1 MPMQDRVLSDPAA
14 SVILQRLDLKT
25 RIGWTL
31 SAMPELMKSFAW
43 EALVLF
49 YYSQVLGLKGSLIG
63 VALMIILVTDALI
76 DPYVGALSD
85 RLRRAPLGP
94 RHTLMVAAVLPF
106 AIGIAAVFA
115 PPAGLT
121 QIGLFAWLLG
131 FGVLARVSISF
142 YTVPVFA
149 LGAELSRDER
159 ERSLIATL
167 RNFGNQSVLLILPF
181 IAFGFFFVPSDQ
193 FPRGQLNPAPYPLFG
208 IFIAASAALLMLIGA
223 FGTLR
228 RARQVQQSVST
239 GEDARDDDSGLS
251 AMVRRFRE
259 AITIT
264 PNVGRLLIVTF
275 LVLVV
280 QSTVAQLSLHLAT
293 YFWKLDAPETQRLFM
308 AATVGSLLAF
318 LTVPWLTRRVSR
330 PTLML
335 VGLGGFFGILLISI
349 VLPLLSLPAATGNSS
364 VGLFVT
370 ACRLLAGFAYG
381 IYVVP
386 FNAIIFDIADEH
398 SANTGVPQQGTVG
411 AFMFIGI
418 QAGSGVV
425 GLLTGFFLDLIQFP
439 VGQPVELVPEYKV
452 TSLALF
458 VAGITAVAG
467 PLLLWMVSGFR
478 VSKEKQ
484 AAVNARLVTAS
495 SEAS

>member
-1 MPMQDRVLSDPAA
+1 MAAQDRMLKDPAA
-14 SVILQRLDLKT
+14 SVILQRLDLRT

-63 VALMIILVTDALI
+63 TALLIILMGDALI

-94 RHTLMVAAVLPF
+94 RHTLMVAAVIPF

-121 QIGLFAWLLG
+121 QTGLFAWLLG
-131 FGVLARVSISF
+131 FGLLARVGISF

-167 RNFGNQSVLLILPF
+167 RNFGSQSVLLILPF
-181 IAFGFFFVPSDQ
+181 VAFGFFFVPSPE
-193 FPRGQLNPAPYPLFG
+193 FPRGQLNPAPYPWFG
-208 IFIAASAALLMLIGA
+208 IFIATSAAVLMLIGA

-228 RARQVQQSVST
+228 RARQVQQSLST
-239 GEDARDDDSGLS
+239 GEIAQEDSGLP
-251 AMVRRFRE
+251 AMLRRFRE

-264 PNVGRLLIVTF
+264 PNVGRLLIATF

-318 LTVPWLTRRVSR
+318 VTAPWLTRRVR
-330 PTLML
+330 RTTLML

-349 VLPLLSLPAATGNSS
+349 LLPLLSLAAPPGSS
-364 VGLFVT
+364 GVGLFVT
-370 ACRLLAGFAYG
+370 ACRFLAGFAYG

-386 FNAIIFDIADEH
+386 FNTIIFDIADEH
-398 SANTGVPQQGTVG
+398 TANTGVPQQGTVG

-452 TSLALF
+452 ISLALF

-467 PLLLWMVSGFR
+467 PLLLWIVSGFR
-478 VSKEKQ
+478 VSEEKQ
-484 AAVNARLVTAS
+484 AAVNARLVAAS
-495 SEAS
+495 AEAS

>member
-1 MPMQDRVLSDPAA
+1 MPVQDRLLSDPAA
-14 SVILQRLDLKT
+14 SVILQRLDLRT

-63 VALMIILVTDALI
+63 AALLIILVTDALI

-106 AIGIAAVFA
+106 AIGIAAVFS

-167 RNFGNQSVLLILPF
+167 RNFGSQSVLLILPF
-181 IAFGFFFVPSDQ
+181 VAFGFFFVPSPEY
-193 FPRGQLNPAPYPLFG
+193 PRGQLNPAPYPWFG
-208 IFIAASAALLMLIGA
+208 IFIATSAALLMLIGA

-228 RARQVQQSVST
+228 RARQVQRSVST
-239 GEDARDDDSGLS
+239 GEDAHEDSGLL
-251 AMVRRFRE
+251 AMLRRFRN

-318 LTVPWLTRRVSR
+318 LTAPWLTRRVSR
-330 PTLML
+330 PALML

-349 VLPLLSLPAATGNSS
+349 VLPLLSLAAPPGGSS

-370 ACRLLAGFAYG
+370 LCRLLAGFAYG

-467 PLLLWMVSGFR
+467 PLLLWIVSGFR